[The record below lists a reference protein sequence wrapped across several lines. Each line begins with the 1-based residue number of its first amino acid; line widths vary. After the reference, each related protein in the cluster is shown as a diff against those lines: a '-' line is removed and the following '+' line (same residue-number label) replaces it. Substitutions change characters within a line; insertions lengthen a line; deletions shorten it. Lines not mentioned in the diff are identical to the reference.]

1 MGIPRLHLVLGVVV
15 ILLKR
20 MYDDR
25 LYSLCVSRKGRIYS
39 FVFFQ
44 HRGLGGLLS
53 TRLDTPL
60 FALFFTTSLG
70 SWTLSSRLSS
80 LPPFSSLLNFSL
92 PRLLSLLFFI
102 HAECIYSPCP
112 FFWYKCDV
120 CVFWYNA
127 LPALCIR
134 DRRSTPDVQCERA
147 LVPTILELRDGIPPP
162 PHPIPAPSQNIS
174 SVKPSPPIVC
184 YPPTQIRQ
192 YPYPI

>member
-80 LPPFSSLLNFSL
+80 LPPFFLIVE
-92 PRLLSLLFFI
+92 FFI
-102 HAECIYSPCP
+102 TPLTLFALFYTCRMYIQSVPVFLVQVRC
-112 FFWYKCDV
+112 V
-120 CVFWYNA
+120 CV
-127 LPALCIR
+127 L
-134 DRRSTPDVQCERA
+134 VQCPPGVVHTGQTINAGCAVRTRPRTHNTRA
-147 LVPTILELRDGIPPP
+147 P
-162 PHPIPAPSQNIS
+162 
-174 SVKPSPPIVC
+174 
-184 YPPTQIRQ
+184 
-192 YPYPI
+192 